1 VAAFSGITTLAIG
14 IFSASC
20 LAFGA
25 SLGDLAIT
33 VALCTFGAIELI
45 GRQRL
50 LKGAADALRIL
61 TWNQLAFFAAIA
73 IYCGVKIVTFS
84 TASLVSPETRDA
96 MAQLQGATGSSLLDP
111 QTEKTLK
118 LGYLAMYGLIIL
130 ISLASQG
137 GLALYYARRHK
148 YLDLFRSAS
157 ESEKQLLLQI
167 AP

>member
-14 IFSASC
+14 ILSASC
-20 LAFGA
+20 LALEPTLGA
-25 SLGDLAIT
+25 IAIT
-33 VALCTFGAIELI
+33 VALCAFGVIELV

-61 TWNQLAFFAAIA
+61 AWNQLAFFAAVA
-73 IYCGVKIVTFS
+73 IYCGVQMATFS
-84 TASLVSPETRDA
+84 TASLISPEDQA
-96 MAQLQGATGSSLLDP
+96 ALKQLEDTSGGSTLLDP
-111 QTEKTLK
+111 KTWKSLNA
-118 LGYLAMYGLIIL
+118 GMYALVIL
-130 ISLASQG
+130 VSFASQG
-137 GLALYYARRHK
+137 GLALYYYRRRK